1 MPRPAVGVRPSTSF
15 YAPAVPRG
23 LRLCRE
29 GCGEFAFFIRAVRRG
44 VGRSN
49 FRTPAVP
56 RGLRLCRVGCGGLA
70 FYIRDVRRR
79 VGRSDFRA
87 PTVPRGLRLCRE
99 GFVGHAF
106 YIRAVRRRVG
116 RSDFRAPAVPRGLR
130 LCRGGC
136 GGLAFYIRD
145 GRRKGRSFF
154 IHYVKFFQMSTLI
167 RLRRTAHLPGG
178 TEGVLFFP
186 AESGQSPMATLE
198 PPASGAHPAI
208 PAGEYPLSL
217 DVVSPRFARSP
228 RRWSAAWGARLP
240 RLMQVP
246 GREGILIHPGNR
258 PADSSGCVLIGRAV
272 SPLRLGESVA
282 TFHRLMYVLHRLPP
296 PLRIR
301 VED

>member
-1 MPRPAVGVRPSTSF
+1 MPRPAVGVCPSASF

-23 LRLCRE
+23 LRLC
-29 GCGEFAFFIRAVRRG
+29 
-44 VGRSN
+44 
-49 FRTPAVP
+49 
-56 RGLRLCRVGCGGLA
+56 GGGFGGACLA
-70 FYIRDVRRR
+70 ISDGRRR
-79 VGRSDFRA
+79 VTRSDFRA
-87 PTVPRGLRLCRE
+87 PTVPRGLRLCGE
-99 GFVGHAF
+99 GFGGHAF
-106 YIRAVRRRVG
+106 YIC
-116 RSDFRAPAVPRGLR
+116 D
-130 LCRGGC
+130 GC
-136 GGLAFYIRD
+136 
-145 GRRKGRSFF
+145 RKGRSYF
-154 IHYVKFFQMSTLI
+154 IHYVNFFQMSTLI

-198 PPASGAHPAI
+198 PPATGAHPAI
-208 PAGEYPLSL
+208 PAGEYALRL

-282 TFHRLMYVLHRLPP
+282 TFHRLMHVLHRLPP
-296 PLRIR
+296 PLRLR

>member
-1 MPRPAVGVRPSTSF
+1 MPSII
-15 YAPAVPRG
+15 
-23 LRLCRE
+23 C
-29 GCGEFAFFIRAVRRG
+29 
-44 VGRSN
+44 
-49 FRTPAVP
+49 
-56 RGLRLCRVGCGGLA
+56 
-70 FYIRDVRRR
+70 
-79 VGRSDFRA
+79 
-87 PTVPRGLRLCRE
+87 
-99 GFVGHAF
+99 
-106 YIRAVRRRVG
+106 
-116 RSDFRAPAVPRGLR
+116 
-130 LCRGGC
+130 
-136 GGLAFYIRD
+136 D
-145 GRRKGRSFF
+145 GRRKGCSYF
-154 IHYVKFFQMSTLI
+154 IHYVNFFQMSTLI

-208 PAGEYPLSL
+208 PAGEYALRL

-272 SPLRLGESVA
+272 GPLRLGESVA
-282 TFHRLMYVLHRLPP
+282 TFHRLMQVLHRLPP
-296 PLRIR
+296 PLRLR

>member
-1 MPRPAVGVRPSTSF
+1 MPSTI
-15 YAPAVPRG
+15 
-23 LRLCRE
+23 C
-29 GCGEFAFFIRAVRRG
+29 
-44 VGRSN
+44 
-49 FRTPAVP
+49 
-56 RGLRLCRVGCGGLA
+56 
-70 FYIRDVRRR
+70 
-79 VGRSDFRA
+79 
-87 PTVPRGLRLCRE
+87 
-99 GFVGHAF
+99 
-106 YIRAVRRRVG
+106 
-116 RSDFRAPAVPRGLR
+116 
-130 LCRGGC
+130 
-136 GGLAFYIRD
+136 D
-145 GRRKGRSFF
+145 GRRKGRSYF
-154 IHYVKFFQMSTLI
+154 IHYVNFFQMSTLI

-208 PAGEYPLSL
+208 PAGEYALRL

-258 PADSSGCVLIGRAV
+258 PADSSGCVLVGRAV

-282 TFHRLMYVLHRLPP
+282 TFHRLMHVLHRLPP

>member
-1 MPRPAVGVRPSTSF
+1 MPAAGRRTMPRPAVGVRPSASF

-23 LRLCRE
+23 LRLCGG
-29 GCGEFAFFIRAVRRG
+29 GCGGLAFYIRAVCRRM
-44 VGRSN
+44 GRSD

-56 RGLRLCRVGCGGLA
+56 RGLRLCRGG
-70 FYIRDVRRR
+70 
-79 VGRSDFRA
+79 
-87 PTVPRGLRLCRE
+87 RGGMPFQFTTCAAGWADRTFALPPC
-99 GFVGHAF
+99 
-106 YIRAVRRRVG
+106 RAV
-116 RSDFRAPAVPRGLR
+116 
-130 LCRGGC
+130 CGC
-136 GGLAFYIRD
+136 VAGVAEGTPSTICD
-145 GRRKGRSFF
+145 GRRKGRSYF
-154 IHYVKFFQMSTLI
+154 IHYVNFFQMSTLI

-208 PAGEYPLSL
+208 PAGEYPLRL

-282 TFHRLMYVLHRLPP
+282 TFHRLMHVLHRLPP

>member
-1 MPRPAVGVRPSTSF
+1 MPAAGRRTMSRPAVGVRPSTSF

-23 LRLCRE
+23 LRLCH
-29 GCGEFAFFIRAVRRG
+29 G
-44 VGRSN
+44 
-49 FRTPAVP
+49 
-56 RGLRLCRVGCGGLA
+56 GCGGPA
-70 FYIRDVRRR
+70 FAVPDVRRR
-79 VGRSDFRA
+79 VGRSNFRA
-87 PTVPRGLRLCRE
+87 PAVSRGLRLCGG
-99 GFVGHAF
+99 GFGEYAF
-106 YIRAVRRRVG
+106 YIRAVRRRMA
-116 RSDFRAPAVPRGLR
+116 RSGFRAPAVPRSLR
-130 LCRGGC
+130 LCGG
-136 GGLAFYIRD
+136 GFGEHAFYIRD
-145 GRRKGRSFF
+145 GRRRGARFSF
-154 IHYVKFFQMSTLI
+154 ITSIFFQMSTLI

-208 PAGEYPLSL
+208 PAGEYALRL

-258 PADSSGCVLIGRAV
+258 PADSSGCVLIGRAAGV
-272 SPLRLGESVA
+272 LRLGESVA
-282 TFHRLMYVLHRLPP
+282 TFHRLMHVLHRLPP
-296 PLRIR
+296 PLRLR

>member
-1 MPRPAVGVRPSTSF
+1 MPRPAVGVYPLTSC
-15 YAPAVPRG
+15 YAPALPRS

-29 GCGEFAFFIRAVRRG
+29 GCGGLAFAVPDGRRKGGPIGLSRSRRAAQFAV
-44 VGRSN
+44 
-49 FRTPAVP
+49 VP
-56 RGLRLCRVGCGGLA
+56 RGLRRARLLYSRRAPQGGPIELSHSRRAAQFAVVPRRLRGLA
-70 FYIRDVRRR
+70 F
-79 VGRSDFRA
+79 A
-87 PTVPRGLRLCRE
+87 VP
-99 GFVGHAF
+99 
-106 YIRAVRRRVG
+106 AVRRRG
-116 RSDFRAPAVPRGLR
+116 ARF
-130 LCRGGC
+130 
-136 GGLAFYIRD
+136 
-145 GRRKGRSFF
+145 SFTTSN
-154 IHYVKFFQMSTLI
+154 FFQMSTLI

-208 PAGEYPLSL
+208 PAGEYPLRL

-258 PADSSGCVLIGRAV
+258 PADSSGCVLVGRAV

-282 TFHRLMYVLHRLPP
+282 TFHRLMHVLHRSPL

-301 VED
+301 VE

>member
-1 MPRPAVGVRPSTSF
+1 MPAAGRRTMPRPAVGVRPSTSC
-15 YAPAVPRG
+15 YAPAVARS
-23 LRLCRE
+23 LRLC
-29 GCGEFAFFIRAVRRG
+29 G
-44 VGRSN
+44 VG
-49 FRTPAVP
+49 F
-56 RGLRLCRVGCGGLA
+56 GEYA
-70 FYIRDVRRR
+70 FYI
-79 VGRSDFRA
+79 SDR
-87 PTVPRGLRLCRE
+87 
-99 GFVGHAF
+99 
-106 YIRAVRRRVG
+106 RRRVG
-116 RSDFRAPAVPRGLR
+116 RSDFRAPAVPHGLR

-136 GGLAFYIRD
+136 GGPAFYICD
-145 GRRKGRSFF
+145 VRRRGARFSFTTSN
-154 IHYVKFFQMSTLI
+154 FFQMSTLI

-198 PPASGAHPAI
+198 PPALGAHPAI
-208 PAGEYPLSL
+208 PAGEYPLRL

-258 PADSSGCVLIGRAV
+258 PADSSGCVLVGRAV

-282 TFHRLMYVLHRLPP
+282 TFHRLMHVLHRLPP

>member
-1 MPRPAVGVRPSTSF
+1 MPRPAVGVRPSASC

-23 LRLCRE
+23 LLLC
-29 GCGEFAFFIRAVRRG
+29 GWGFGDTPLLFPTGAAGWADWTFALPWCRAVC
-44 VGRSN
+44 
-49 FRTPAVP
+49 A
-56 RGLRLCRVGCGGLA
+56 
-70 FYIRDVRRR
+70 
-79 VGRSDFRA
+79 
-87 PTVPRGLRLCRE
+87 
-99 GFVGHAF
+99 
-106 YIRAVRRRVG
+106 RAVGVAEG
-116 RSDFRAPAVPRGLR
+116 SPSTFTTCAA
-130 LCRGGC
+130 GG
-136 GGLAFYIRD
+136 ARF
-145 GRRKGRSFF
+145 SFTTSN
-154 IHYVKFFQMSTLI
+154 FFQMSTLI

-208 PAGEYPLSL
+208 PAGEYPLRL

-258 PADSSGCVLIGRAV
+258 PADSSGCVLVGRAV
-272 SPLRLGESVA
+272 SPLRLGESVE
-282 TFHRLMYVLHRLPP
+282 TFHRLMHTLHRLPP
-296 PLRIR
+296 PLRLR

>member
-1 MPRPAVGVRPSTSF
+1 MQAAGRRTMPRLAVGVCPSASC
-15 YAPAVPRG
+15 YAPAVR
-23 LRLCRE
+23 
-29 GCGEFAFFIRAVRRG
+29 RAV
-44 VGRSN
+44 
-49 FRTPAVP
+49 
-56 RGLRLCRVGCGGLA
+56 CGCATG
-70 FYIRDVRRR
+70 VRR
-79 VGRSDFRA
+79 A
-87 PTVPRGLRLCRE
+87 RLL
-99 GFVGHAF
+99 HS
-106 YIRAVRRRVG
+106 RRV
-116 RSDFRAPAVPRGLR
+116 PQ
-130 LCRGGC
+130 
-136 GGLAFYIRD
+136 
-145 GRRKGRSFF
+145 GRSFF
-154 IHYVKFFQMSTLI
+154 IHYVNFFQMSTLI

-208 PAGEYPLSL
+208 PAGEYPLRL

-258 PADSSGCVLIGRAV
+258 PADSSGCVLVGRAV

-282 TFHRLMYVLHRLPP
+282 TFHRLMHVLHRLPP

>member
-1 MPRPAVGVRPSTSF
+1 MQAAGRRTMPRPAVGVRPSASF

-23 LRLCRE
+23 LRLC
-29 GCGEFAFFIRAVRRG
+29 
-44 VGRSN
+44 
-49 FRTPAVP
+49 
-56 RGLRLCRVGCGGLA
+56 GG
-70 FYIRDVRRR
+70 
-79 VGRSDFRA
+79 
-87 PTVPRGLRLCRE
+87 
-99 GFVGHAF
+99 GFGGHALLF
-106 YIRAVRRRVG
+106 PTGAAG
-116 RSDFRAPAVPRGLR
+116 GAR
-130 LCRGGC
+130 L
-136 GGLAFYIRD
+136 
-145 GRRKGRSFF
+145 SFTTS
-154 IHYVKFFQMSTLI
+154 IFFQMSTLI

-208 PAGEYPLSL
+208 PAGEYALRL

-258 PADSSGCVLIGRAV
+258 PADSSGCVLVGRAAGV
-272 SPLRLGESVA
+272 LRLADSVD
-282 TFHRLMYVLHRLPP
+282 TFHRLMQVLHRLPP
-296 PLRIR
+296 PLRLR

>member
-1 MPRPAVGVRPSTSF
+1 MPAAGRRTMPRPAVGVRPSASC

-29 GCGEFAFFIRAVRRG
+29 IFGGPAF
-44 VGRSN
+44 
-49 FRTPAVP
+49 AVP
-56 RGLRLCRVGCGGLA
+56 
-70 FYIRDVRRR
+70 D
-79 VGRSDFRA
+79 
-87 PTVPRGLRLCRE
+87 
-99 GFVGHAF
+99 
-106 YIRAVRRRVG
+106 VRRRVG

-130 LCRGGC
+130 PCRGGCGGPAFYIRAVRRRVGRSDFRTPAVPRGLRLCREGC
-136 GGLAFYIRD
+136 GGLAFYICD
-145 GRRKGRSFF
+145 GRRRGARFSFTTSN
-154 IHYVKFFQMSTLI
+154 FFQMSTLI

-208 PAGEYPLSL
+208 PAGEYPLRL

-282 TFHRLMYVLHRLPP
+282 TFHRLMQVLHRLPP